1 MTTSTGQIDWHHWIL
16 RLIALIIDGIII
28 AIPISIIYYL
38 VIVPAVSV
46 NIDYGFGIV
55 TSVPPWWIG
64 WVYPLL
70 ETIVLMLY
78 FMILDTAWGGTIGK
92 RIMGLQVQTVN
103 GGKVP
108 FEKSIIRNI
117 SKFYGLV
124 IIDWL
129 IAVITPGAD
138 KRQKFTDRIAGT
150 TVVSV
155 KQAFASPT
163 TSSPPPPPP
172 PPPT

>member
-1 MTTSTGQIDWHHWIL
+1 MTTESGQIDWHHWIL
-16 RLIALIIDGIII
+16 RLIAIIIDGIII

-46 NIDYGFGIV
+46 NINYGFGV
-55 TSVPPWWIG
+55 VVSVPPWWVG
-64 WVYPLL
+64 WIYPLL
-70 ETIVLMLY
+70 ETVVLMLY
-78 FMILDTAWGGTIGK
+78 FMVLDTAWGGTIGK
-92 RIMGLQVQTVN
+92 RIMGLQVQTVD

-108 FEKSIIRNI
+108 FGKSIIRNI

-129 IAVITPGAD
+129 IAVVTPGAD
-138 KRQKFTDRIAGT
+138 KRQKYTDRIAGT
-150 TVVSV
+150 TVVQT
-155 KQAFASPT
+155 KQPFASAGAP
-163 TSSPPPPPP
+163 PPPPPP